1 MKYRSVIS
9 ADLLQQHL
17 ADPAW
22 RIVDCRFNLK
32 APDEGMSLYRME
44 HIPNAIY
51 AHLEH
56 DLSAPV
62 SKTSG
67 RHPLQD
73 VNQFKRKLGAWGI
86 THNTQVVVYDDAAG
100 SYAAR
105 LWWMLRWLGHESVAV
120 LDGGF
125 TTWKQQG
132 LPTTAVVP
140 HINAVTFTGE
150 PDMKML
156 VDSKTLERRL
166 RESGICLVDVRD
178 ARRYLGLEEPIDN
191 IAGHIPGAINI
202 PWKTNI
208 ADNGLFQ
215 SKAQLHDHYMNV
227 LRVTPGE
234 NIVFMCGSGVTACH
248 SLLALDYIGVT
259 GARLYP
265 GSWSEWITDPSRPV
279 EKSGE

>member
-1 MKYRSVIS
+1 MIYSSVIS

-44 HIPNAIY
+44 HIPNAVY
-51 AHLEH
+51 AHLER

-62 SKTSG
+62 NKTSG
-67 RHPLQD
+67 RHPLPD
-73 VNQFKRKLGAWGI
+73 VNPFKRKLGAWGI
-86 THNTQVVVYDDAAG
+86 THNTQVAVYDDAAG

-105 LWWMLRWLGHESVAV
+105 LWWMLRWLGHEAVAI

-125 TTWKQQG
+125 TAWKRQG

-140 HINAVTFTGE
+140 HFNAVTFTGE
-150 PDMKML
+150 PDIKMQ
-156 VDSKTLERRL
+156 VDSNTLERHL

-178 ARRYLGLEEPIDN
+178 ERRYLGLEEPIDR

-208 ADNGLFQ
+208 DDNSLFLT
-215 SKAQLHDHYMNV
+215 KAQLYDQYRNI
-227 LRVTPGE
+227 LCDTDGE

-248 SLLALDYIGVT
+248 SLAVLNYIGVS

-279 EKSGE
+279 EKSKE